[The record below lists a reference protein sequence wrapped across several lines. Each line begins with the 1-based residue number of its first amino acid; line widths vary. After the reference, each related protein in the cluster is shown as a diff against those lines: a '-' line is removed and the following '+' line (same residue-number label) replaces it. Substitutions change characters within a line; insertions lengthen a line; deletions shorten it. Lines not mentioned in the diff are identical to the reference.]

1 MKRFLFLF
9 FVLFRLQLVF
19 AQASFEDGY
28 IINNTGDTIRGKIKD
43 RKYVTSEANSDKI
56 RFIDAS
62 GKERKIKPDKA
73 KGYGRRG
80 NVHYRALPVGR
91 EAKLQFVKII
101 EYGNVILFGYATSAI
116 LGTTMAAVAPTSSK
130 DKHVEERIDIDYF
143 YQRSKDPNSLMKVKR
158 DKFESVSLFY
168 FKDDAELIKKIE
180 DKSLKYEDIR
190 KVVQMYN
197 EFKGG
202 ANK

>member
-1 MKRFLFLF
+1 MKRYRFLL
-9 FVLFRLQLVF
+9 FVLFVGRLVF
-19 AQASFEDGY
+19 AQAPFEDGY
-28 IINNTGDTIRGKIKD
+28 IINNAGDTVRGKIKD

-62 GKERKIKPDKA
+62 GKERKIKPEQA

-80 NVHYRALPVGR
+80 NVHYRTLPVGK

-101 EYGNVILFGYATSAI
+101 EYGNVILFGYATNAI
-116 LGTTMAAVAPTSSK
+116 LGTTMASLAPTGSK

-168 FKDDAELIKKIE
+168 FKDDVELIKKIE
-180 DKSLKYEDIR
+180 DKSLKYEDIEL
-190 KVVQMYN
+190 VVKTYN
-197 EFKGG
+197 EFAAK
-202 ANK
+202 K